1 MVTTGS
7 ANQYNN
13 GVLSKAENY
22 FGKST
27 DEKPTGDAVGNGS
40 IFMEMDTSTIYL
52 YDAEAAQWVEWGPAQ
67 T

>member
-27 DEKPTGDAVGNGS
+27 DTKPTGDTVGNGS
-40 IFMEMDTSTIYL
+40 AFIEMDSGKLYF
-52 YDAEAAQWVEWGPAQ
+52 YDADGAEWQEWGA
-67 T
+67 